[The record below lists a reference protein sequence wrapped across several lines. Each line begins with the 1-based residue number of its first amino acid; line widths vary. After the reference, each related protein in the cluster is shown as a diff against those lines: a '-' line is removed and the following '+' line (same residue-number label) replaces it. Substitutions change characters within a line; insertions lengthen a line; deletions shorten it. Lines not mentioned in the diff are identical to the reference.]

1 MPLNMTLEKAREMI
15 ADHVA
20 IAGGYNQ
27 TSTKIVLGEL
37 QNDEGQAAVD
47 SIIREFGLEALWGFA
62 PGTKFKRMYK

>member
-1 MPLNMTLEKAREMI
+1 MTLDKAREMI

-37 QNDEGQAAVD
+37 QNDVGQQAVD
-47 SIIREFGLEALWGFA
+47 SVIAEFGLEQLWGFA
-62 PGTKFKRMYK
+62 PGTHFERMYK